1 MCRTGCP
8 TQDHVS
14 WAACAR
20 DSGIRVAYT
29 NSANGQDATAQKK
42 WDKEL
47 DAYASAKQQGIQPA
61 STKLLD
67 IRKAVDIS
75 NVTGRAFNA
84 DSLAS
89 V

>member
-20 DSGIRVAYT
+20 DSGIRVAYCDST
-29 NSANGQDATAQKK
+29 NGRDLTAQKN

-47 DAYASAKQQGIQPA
+47 GSYAEARKQGIQPA
-61 STKLLD
+61 STKLHD
-67 IRKAVDIS
+67 VRAAVDVS
-75 NVTGRAFNA
+75 NSTGRAFNA
-84 DSLAS
+84 DTLSA
-89 V
+89 